1 MKFVMMGWDGP
12 EGEEKRK
19 ALRPGHLEQLKRLD
33 SQGRL
38 VLAGPFSDKSGSLVV
53 IEMDS
58 LEEARAF
65 VQSDPYV
72 KGGVFKQIDL
82 RPFTQVFPVSTS

>member
-38 VLAGPFSDKSGSLVV
+38 VLAGPFSDKHRS
-53 IEMDS
+53 
-58 LEEARAF
+58 A
-65 VQSDPYV
+65 
-72 KGGVFKQIDL
+72 
-82 RPFTQVFPVSTS
+82 STSNRSFWMRASAGSSAKSPAVCSRTSPMVALTSSSVP